1 MADHSSMM
9 KQWQF
14 TRSGKPRNILTI
26 TEIPI
31 PTTCPD
37 DELLIK
43 ISYVSLN
50 SAIVH
55 RLMAYRGVLDPV
67 GAFRTRPSVPEKD
80 FSGIV
85 CDLRGANVKGF
96 NTGDR
101 VFGMGPTAFREIGR
115 GVLCEYALI
124 KQDSL
129 VKVPDD
135 ISMKDAACFPVA
147 GITAYCFLMEKAQLK
162 KGDKVFINGGSGAVG
177 VMVIQ
182 LARTIVGPTGLVVA
196 TCTAAKSDAIRNL
209 GADEIIDYTAHD
221 LPAFLR
227 EHYSSRPFDAIF
239 DTVGSD
245 HVLYSSSPAYL
256 TPEGLFCAIGLVD
269 FGSTVWAGTKRILQ
283 LLSAMMVPVYLGGVP
298 RRYIF
303 EPLKVSHARMVAMAK
318 LVEDKAFKAVI
329 DSTYKFDGVLDAYDR
344 LVSRQVIGKVVV
356 EVNADHD

>member
-147 GITAYCFLMEKAQLK
+147 GSTIKLM
-162 KGDKVFINGGSGAVG
+162 
-177 VMVIQ
+177 
-182 LARTIVGPTGLVVA
+182 
-196 TCTAAKSDAIRNL
+196 
-209 GADEIIDYTAHD
+209 
-221 LPAFLR
+221 
-227 EHYSSRPFDAIF
+227 
-239 DTVGSD
+239 
-245 HVLYSSSPAYL
+245 L
-256 TPEGLFCAIGLVD
+256 T
-269 FGSTVWAGTKRILQ
+269 S
-283 LLSAMMVPVYLGGVP
+283 
-298 RRYIF
+298 
-303 EPLKVSHARMVAMAK
+303 
-318 LVEDKAFKAVI
+318 
-329 DSTYKFDGVLDAYDR
+329 
-344 LVSRQVIGKVVV
+344 
-356 EVNADHD
+356 